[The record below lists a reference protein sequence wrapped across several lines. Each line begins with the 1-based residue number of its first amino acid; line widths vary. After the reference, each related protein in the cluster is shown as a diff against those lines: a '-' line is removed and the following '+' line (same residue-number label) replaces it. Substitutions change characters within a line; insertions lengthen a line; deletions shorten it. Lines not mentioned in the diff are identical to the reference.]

1 MTKNDVVNLLQ
12 IRKKKHMLFSS
23 TVFIYLFL
31 PFTLVCYYGIFR
43 QSRTMK
49 NTFLLIMSLLF
60 YGWGEPKFVFA
71 MLASIAFNWFFGL
84 LVDKAKNE
92 KQMCKAK
99 YFIAIDCILNLGM
112 LFIFKYLNFTSEIIF
127 SLFGESSPIPKIALP
142 IGISFFTFQAMSYVL
157 DVYRGRG
164 EVQKNILNVG
174 LYISFFPQLI
184 AGPIVRYETV
194 AEEIKNRRENSD
206 DFFEGFT
213 RFIIGLGKK
222 VLLANNVAIIA
233 DNVFGY
239 AEIGTISMPLAWIGA
254 IAYTLQI
261 YFDFSGYSDMAIG
274 LGKMFGFHFLEN
286 FNYPYISKSITEFW
300 RRWHMSLGSWFR
312 DYVYFPLGGSRVKK
326 GRLILNLFAVWLLTG
341 IWHGANWTF
350 LVWGLMYFV
359 LLVVEKISG
368 FTNKSGKIVDS
379 LKWIYTMLFVIIGWV
394 IFRSNSL
401 NCAVEY
407 LKSMFMFRSIS
418 GEEIAFAKAMFSQ
431 VVVIFFVGFMSATPF
446 VKKLGEK
453 VKQNVFTD
461 TLYILA
467 ITLIFVFSVASLVS
481 SSYNPFIYFNF

>member
-1 MTKNDVVNLLQ
+1 
-12 IRKKKHMLFSS
+12 MLFSS
-23 TVFIYLFL
+23 TTFIYLFL

-43 QSRTMK
+43 QSRTLK
-49 NTFLLIMSLLF
+49 NVFLLIMSLLF
-60 YGWGEPKFVFA
+60 YGWGEPKFLFA
-71 MLASIAFNWFFGL
+71 MLGSIAFNWFFGL
-84 LVDKAKNE
+84 SVGKAKNE
-92 KQMCKAK
+92 NKISKAK
-99 YFIAIDCILNLGM
+99 WLIAFDCALNLGM
-112 LFIFKYLNFTSEIIF
+112 LFVFKYLNFTSEILF
-127 SLFGESSPIPKIALP
+127 DLFGENSPIPKIALP

-194 AEEIKNRRENSD
+194 AEEIKYRRENAD

-222 VLLANNVAIIA
+222 VLLANNAAIIA

-239 AEIGTISMPLAWIGA
+239 AELGSISMPLSWIGA

-326 GRLILNLFAVWLLTG
+326 NRLVFNLFAVWLLTG

-359 LLVVEKISG
+359 LLVIEKLTG
-368 FTNKSGKIVDS
+368 FINKGGKLFS
-379 LKWIYTMLFVIIGWV
+379 PLKWMYTMLFVIIGWV
-394 IFRSNSL
+394 IFRAESL
-401 NCAVEY
+401 TGAFDY
-407 LKSMFMFRSIS
+407 LKSMFVYRGIS
-418 GEEIAFAKAMFSQ
+418 PQELAFSKAMISQ
-431 VVVIFFVGFMSATPF
+431 CAVIFLIGFVSATPLLKR
-446 VKKLGEK
+446 VGERIK
-453 VKQNVFTD
+453 PNFFTD
-461 TLYILA
+461 TIYVIA
-467 ITLIFVFSVASLVS
+467 VTIIFVLSIASLVS
-481 SSYNPFIYFNF
+481 NSYNPFIYFNF

>member
-1 MTKNDVVNLLQ
+1 
-12 IRKKKHMLFSS
+12 MLFSS
-23 TVFIYLFL
+23 TTFIYLFL
-31 PFTLVCYYGIFR
+31 PFTLACYYGIFR
-43 QSRTMK
+43 RSQTMK
-49 NTFLLIMSLLF
+49 NVFLLIMSLLF

-71 MLASIAFNWFFGL
+71 MVGSIIINWFFGL

-92 KQMCKAK
+92 NKTVQAK
-99 YFIAIDCILNLGM
+99 WLIAFDCILNLGM
-112 LFIFKYLNFTSEIIF
+112 LFVFKYLNFTSDFLFE
-127 SLFGESSPIPKIALP
+127 LFGKSSPIPKILLP

-157 DVYRGRG
+157 DVYMRRG
-164 EVQKNILNVG
+164 EVQKNLFNVG
-174 LYISFFPQLI
+174 LYVSLFPQLI

-194 AEEIKNRRENSD
+194 AKEINERKENAD
-206 DFFEGFT
+206 DFFTGFT

-233 DNVFGY
+233 DNIFGY
-239 AEIGTISMPLAWIGA
+239 ASIESLSMPVAWIGA

-312 DYVYFPLGGSRVKK
+312 DYVYFPLGGSRVNK
-326 GRLILNLFAVWLLTG
+326 GRLIFNLFTVWLLTG

-350 LVWGLMYFV
+350 LVWGLMYFA
-359 LLVVEKISG
+359 LLVFEKLSG
-368 FTNKSGKIVDS
+368 LSKKDVRLINPI
-379 LKWIYTMLFVIIGWV
+379 KWIYTMFFVIIGWV
-394 IFRSNSL
+394 IFRSDNLSM
-401 NCAVEY
+401 AGDY
-407 LKSMFMFRSIS
+407 LKSMFIYKDIS
-418 GEEIAFAKAMFSQ
+418 FNELEYFKAVLGQSFAIFVIGIICSTPIA
-431 VVVIFFVGFMSATPF
+431 
-446 VKKLGEK
+446 KKLAEK

-461 TLYILA
+461 TVYV
-467 ITLIFVFSVASLVS
+467 IFVTLVFVLSIASLVS